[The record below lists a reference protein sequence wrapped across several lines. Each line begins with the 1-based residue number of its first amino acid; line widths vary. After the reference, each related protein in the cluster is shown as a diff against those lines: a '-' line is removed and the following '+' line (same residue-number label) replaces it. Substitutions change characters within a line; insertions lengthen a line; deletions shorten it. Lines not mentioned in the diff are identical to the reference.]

1 MDFTYPQ
8 TTFEHESKHG
18 FVALVVDDG
27 KEEFDLLFSGIAWK
41 RVGLAEEMPLRDNG
55 AIDGLFIDDREE
67 IIKQPQGRKPAVD
80 REGRK
85 LF

>member
-1 MDFTYPQ
+1 VNLAYSQ
-8 TTFEHESKHG
+8 STFQHESEHD
-18 FVALVVDDG
+18 FIAFVVDDG